1 MYNRF
6 KWDFDKSGWDYDV
19 MIDEA
24 NELADL
30 TPDVLEDLMKTQEK
44 HTNSAVNRAR
54 FQKIY
59 KASLKKGLLKESDS
73 KEKKKNVILQEMKE
87 RSREYDVTSAG
98 VKENQ
103 RKNRPFRLFR
113 LKTGEEASALHFEEM
128 SDNNTNT
135 PYALMGDN
143 NSNNSSGR
151 SDTSQRKAAFLTVRV
166 TNPRKGTISGLVSR
180 GGEQWIRY
188 YFVLQDHY
196 LYYYSDRRSYELNP
210 SKPLNVRPIDLEGY
224 KLVINSSEPPL
235 FSFSIIPLSPE
246 DIRKTW
252 KFRCDTLDELN
263 SWIDLLEKT
272 IPKP

>member
-30 TPDVLEDLMKTQEK
+30 TPDLLDDLMKTQEK
-44 HTNSAVNRAR
+44 HTNSAINRAK

-59 KASLKKGLLKESDS
+59 KASLKKGLLKETDS
-73 KEKKKNVILQEMKE
+73 KETKKNIILQEMKE
-87 RSREYDVTSAG
+87 RSREYNVTSATT
-98 VKENQ
+98 EHQ
-103 RKNRPFRLFR
+103 RKNGRPFRLFR
-113 LKTGEEASALHFEEM
+113 FKTGDEASALHFQEM

-135 PYALMGDN
+135 PYSLMGE
-143 NSNNSSGR
+143 NNSSGK
-151 SDTSQRKAAFLTVRV
+151 SGDTSQRKAAFLTVRII
-166 TNPRKGTISGLVSR
+166 NPRKGTISGLVSR

-196 LYYYSDRRSYELNP
+196 LYYYPDRRSYELNP

-224 KLVINSSEPPL
+224 KLVINSSEPPI

-263 SWIDLLEKT
+263 VWIELLEKA